1 MPEDKRITKT
11 RALLRG
17 TLQEMLETISFD
29 GVKVKQICKKGG
41 VSRVTFYSHFADKY
55 ALLHDLYAD
64 FLNCAMRRC
73 IDKCRKS
80 GKKDDVV
87 SYMITLFVSYAEELY
102 AGRKPFFRAIF
113 EEKGDAYSLFVKFIE
128 KAAAELIGNLRT
140 RRESDLSDAQLLS
153 LICRGP
159 MDFLR
164 AAAFDDDIDAERAA
178 ALCRDYYKSVM
189 SFVLKNH

>member
-17 TLQEMLETISFD
+17 TLQEMLETLSFD
-29 GVKVKQICKKGG
+29 DVKVKQICKKAE

-87 SYMITLFVSYAEELY
+87 DYMINLYVSYAEELY
-102 AGRKPFFRAIF
+102 AGRKPFFRARRV
-113 EEKGDAYSLFVKFIE
+113 VK
-128 KAAAELIGNLRT
+128 LT
-140 RRESDLSDAQLLS
+140 RVTAISYGYFPTEAFP
-153 LICRGP
+153 CRWMVSIKTTASSGVLWKTP
-159 MDFLR
+159 VR
-164 AAAFDDDIDAERAA
+164 I
-178 ALCRDYYKSVM
+178 STTN
-189 SFVLKNH
+189 SFVV